1 MLWLSSYLLIHY
13 HLIRPTFAQSPSQQ
27 RHDWHTTRTTIF
39 NLILFGKKKDNGRS
53 VSRLVIKTW
62 DFSIFIQLFSL
73 SGARCLIAREH
84 LSWFFRTHWWI
95 DRYKVNAYLTQLL
108 LINLSFG
115 NIDDHDIISVSTRTL
130 SPKAREPVTVRI
142 GREICDKDTNS
153 TL

>member
-1 MLWLSSYLLIHY
+1 MLWLSSYLLIHC
-13 HLIRPTFAQSPSQQ
+13 HLIRPTFAQSHSQP

-53 VSRLVIKTW
+53 ASRLVIKTW
-62 DFSIFIQLFSL
+62 DFFNIHTTLFSL
-73 SGARCLIAREH
+73 SGARCPIAREH

-142 GREICDKDTNS
+142 GRGNM
-153 TL
+153 